1 MLVELFY
8 VETVDDLVGLL
19 PLEFV
24 GGLDLAV
31 LLQEFVLLND
41 RSQVIVRGQVHE
53 VFLLFRHFLILV
65 IEPVPVINP
74 TDAIS
79 ELR

>member
-1 MLVELFY
+1 
-8 VETVDDLVGLL
+8 
-19 PLEFV
+19 
-24 GGLDLAV
+24 V